1 MNKKQRCRAIVER
14 LEQIY
19 PQAPCALEYGGE
31 HWKLLV
37 MGRLSAQ
44 CKDERVNQVCRILFS
59 EYPTPEALANADFDR
74 VSRIIFPLGLYKTKT
89 EDIISCCKR
98 LTEHYGGVVP
108 DTMEEL
114 LTFDGVGRKVA
125 NLLLGDLFGKP
136 AVVVDTHCIR
146 ISRRMGLV
154 EPEIKQ
160 PERIEVILKELIEP
174 EKQSDFCHRIVM
186 LGRQF
191 CPAKKYDC
199 TICPLCDLCRKVP
212 I

>member
-1 MNKKQRCRAIVER
+1 
-14 LEQIY
+14 
-19 PQAPCALEYGGE
+19 
-31 HWKLLV
+31 
-37 MGRLSAQ
+37 
-44 CKDERVNQVCRILFS
+44 
-59 EYPTPEALANADFDR
+59 
-74 VSRIIFPLGLYKTKT
+74 
-89 EDIISCCKR
+89 
-98 LTEHYGGVVP
+98 
-108 DTMEEL
+108 MEEL

-199 TICPLCDLCRKVP
+199 ALCPLCDLCEKVP